1 MSRTS
6 SESLSRTSSR
16 TFSWHVA
23 WQIWSKSGAEI
34 VNTNFSGD
42 AIVNVIRMSTFV
54 RTLSRVGIEAA
65 GASNG
70 VSRVVTMWLT
80 MIHGGAQWLPGPSVR
95 WNRPP
100 RSRTACEPSG
110 TGTRNDWNTPRTMR
124 SPAIPRNPP
133 RAGSVRSRRSP
144 ITRTTTPAITSSF
157 RMRNA

>member
-34 VNTNFSGD
+34 VKTNFSG
-42 AIVNVIRMSTFV
+42 AVIVNVIRMSTFV
-54 RTLSRVGIEAA
+54 RTLSFVGIETA

-80 MIHGGAQWLPGPSVR
+80 MIHGGAQ
-95 WNRPP
+95 
-100 RSRTACEPSG
+100 
-110 TGTRNDWNTPRTMR
+110 
-124 SPAIPRNPP
+124 
-133 RAGSVRSRRSP
+133 
-144 ITRTTTPAITSSF
+144 
-157 RMRNA
+157 